1 MVEWKRL
8 GDIMQI
14 VRGASP
20 RPIQKYLT
28 TDENGV
34 NWIKIGDVSPNDKF
48 IIKTNER
55 ITFEGAMK
63 SRYLHPGAFVLS
75 NSMSFGRPYILKID
89 GCIHDGWIAIS
100 GYEDHVTSGYL
111 YEILNSEMT
120 QRYWRQKANNG
131 GAMSNLNT
139 DIVKDTPIP
148 VPSFDEQKHIVE
160 ILDQFEASVRNMK
173 EQVIQREKQYEY
185 YRNKLLTFD

>member
-75 NSMSFGRPYILKID
+75 NSMSFGP
-89 GCIHDGWIAIS
+89 HIS
-100 GYEDHVTSGYL
+100 
-111 YEILNSEMT
+111 
-120 QRYWRQKANNG
+120 
-131 GAMSNLNT
+131 
-139 DIVKDTPIP
+139 
-148 VPSFDEQKHIVE
+148 
-160 ILDQFEASVRNMK
+160 
-173 EQVIQREKQYEY
+173 
-185 YRNKLLTFD
+185 